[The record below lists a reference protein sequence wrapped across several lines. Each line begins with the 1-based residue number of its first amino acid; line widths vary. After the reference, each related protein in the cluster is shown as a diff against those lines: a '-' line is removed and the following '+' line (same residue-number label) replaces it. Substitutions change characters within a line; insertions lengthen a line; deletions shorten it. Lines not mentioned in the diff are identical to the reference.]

1 MPKPRSKPGEEVQM
15 FFAPDW
21 LRCSWQLSVKASMV
35 SLVFPI
41 PREVA
46 VFCNASNDSVS
57 CGQIWR
63 QGLAKGGRVK
73 CFLSWKWVSLSGESV

>member
-1 MPKPRSKPGEEVQM
+1 MPKARSKPGEEVQTY
-15 FFAPDW
+15 FASLAAGSDW

-35 SLVFPI
+35 SLAFPI

-46 VFCNASNDSVS
+46 IFCNASNDSVS

-63 QGLAKGGRVK
+63 QGLAKGGGGQCV
-73 CFLSWKWVSLSGESV
+73 LS